1 MTVLSSRAVGL
12 LALPSAARDTTTSPQ
27 VFDTSDISYAA
38 WDLTLT
44 SFTGGTSPT
53 VTFFLERLGLDGNWY
68 QIGTTSAM
76 NSAPTTVS
84 VDISPAL
91 NSTMQAP
98 LLSTAQHNVFTFQA
112 RLRWTFGGTVAPTA
126 VTFSSSIVGR
136 SGN

>member
-1 MTVLSSRAVGL
+1 MSVLSSRAVGL
-12 LALPSAARDTTTSPQ
+12 LSLPSAARDTTTSPV
-27 VFDTSDISYAA
+27 VFDTSEVMYAA

-44 SFTGGTSPT
+44 SFTGGTSPS
-53 VTFFLERLGLDGNWY
+53 VTFFLERLGLDGVWY

-76 NSAPTTVS
+76 TSAGSVS
-84 VDISPAL
+84 VDVSPAL

-98 LLSTAQHNVFTFQA
+98 LSSTAQHNVFTFQA

-136 SGN
+136 SGS